1 MNEMDTL
8 ANQHFLEW
16 ELRLKKIDEMMI
28 KVSEAHTMQPA
39 RPEVGAEL
47 AAIQKSRESVAL
59 QIDSARKMPANQQSV
74 ASHHTGVI
82 QTTLASI
89 GQQMEKLLSSV
100 VGAD

>member
-28 KVSEAHTMQPA
+28 KVSEAHTKQA
-39 RPEVGAEL
+39 AHPEIGEKL

-59 QIDSARKMPANQQSV
+59 QIDSARKLPASQQV
-74 ASHHTGVI
+74 VDSHHTGVI
-82 QTTLASI
+82 QTTLAAI

>member
-28 KVSEAHTMQPA
+28 KVSEAHTKQAA
-39 RPEVGAEL
+39 RPEFGEEL
-47 AAIQKSRESVAL
+47 AAIQKSRESVA
-59 QIDSARKMPANQQSV
+59 
-74 ASHHTGVI
+74 
-82 QTTLASI
+82 QTTLAAI
-89 GQQMEKLLSSV
+89 GQQMEELLSSV